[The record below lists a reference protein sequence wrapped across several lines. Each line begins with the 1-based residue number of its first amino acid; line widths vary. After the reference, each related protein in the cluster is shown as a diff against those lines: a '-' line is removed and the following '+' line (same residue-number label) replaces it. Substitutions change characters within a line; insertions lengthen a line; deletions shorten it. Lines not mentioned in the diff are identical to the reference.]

1 MITSHCKSQ
10 IEKRKI
16 NIDPEMIEFLVKK
29 SNKVDSAF
37 ILGEQIFLGDVC
49 HVILIVRHDIAI
61 TIEFRRK
68 TQTITEKS
76 LDVSQIVR
84 FPCIF

>member
-1 MITSHCKSQ
+1 MITSHCISQ
-10 IEKRKI
+10 IEKRQI
-16 NIDPEMIEFLVKK
+16 NVDLEMIEFLVKK

-37 ILGEQIFLGDVC
+37 ILGEQMFLGDIC
-49 HVILIVRHDIAI
+49 HVILIVRHEKAI
-61 TIEFRRK
+61 TIELRRK

-76 LDVSQIVR
+76 LDVKQIVP

>member
-10 IEKRKI
+10 IEKREI
-16 NIDPEMIEFLVKK
+16 NVDLEMIELLVKK

-37 ILGEQIFLGDVC
+37 ILGEQEFLGDSCVI
-49 HVILIVRHDIAI
+49 ILIVRHDVAI

-76 LDVSQIVR
+76 LDVTQIVKY
-84 FPCIF
+84 PCIF